1 LTIAAYLH
9 KIPRLEFPHLFGH
22 FSGHFSGVKQM
33 YAVVETG
40 GKQYR
45 VAIGDRLMVEKLDAE
60 EGASIELDQVLM
72 VSNEGKV
79 EVGSPMVSGTSV
91 GATVLK
97 QGRGDKVKVYKFKRR
112 KKYRKTQ
119 GHRQSF
125 TQLEI
130 TSIGDAKA
138 NGDAKAEAKKAAP
151 KKAAAK
157 KEDSPKKATAKK
169 AAPKKAAPKK
179 ASKASTEGDKLTDI
193 NGIGPVIE
201 QKLKDLGVTTFQQI
215 ADLTQEK
222 AEEIDGK
229 LNFKGRIERE
239 EWIAQAKKMVG

>member
-1 LTIAAYLH
+1 
-9 KIPRLEFPHLFGH
+9 
-22 FSGHFSGVKQM
+22 M

-60 EGASIELDQVLM
+60 EGASIELDKVLM
-72 VSNEGKV
+72 VSDEGKV

-138 NGDAKAEAKKAAP
+138 KAEPKKAVAKKAAAPKTPAAKKPAAKKAAP
-151 KKAAAK
+151 KK
-157 KEDSPKKATAKK
+157 E
-169 AAPKKAAPKK
+169 
-179 ASKASTEGDKLTDI
+179 SKASTEGDKLTDI